1 MWRRATITICTRA
14 GTHGPER
21 RSVRVLADTSAL
33 LALSR
38 RQDQYHADAVK
49 IAERHV
55 TRGGRYLGTTLIL
68 GELYSHLLYLRG
80 PAGARA
86 ALTNLLDDPVHE
98 WMDVTAAL
106 VREAKAR
113 WLMRFADQRL
123 SLVDAV
129 SFEIMRRER
138 LTQAFAFDQHFEVAG
153 FELVKA

>member
-1 MWRRATITICTRA
+1 M
-14 GTHGPER
+14 
-21 RSVRVLADTSAL
+21 RVLADTSAL

-49 IAERHV
+49 IAERHLAA
-55 TRGGRYLGTTLIL
+55 GGRYLGTTLIL

-86 ALTNLLDDPVHE
+86 ALTHLLDDPAHE
-98 WMDVTAAL
+98 WVEVTAAL

-113 WLMRFADQRL
+113 WLMRFADQSF

-129 SFEIMRRER
+129 SFEIMRREK
-138 LTQAFAFDQHFEVAG
+138 LTQAFAFDHHFETAG
-153 FELVKA
+153 FELFKP